1 MAATLVSGVAV
12 VAALTELRDVLAAVV
27 DPEIPVL
34 TIADLGILRDIT
46 GAGGSEVIVTIT
58 PTYSRCYAGGGGGY
72 STAEDL
78 LRFDRAL
85 RSNALLSPAFTRFF
99 FTGFEGDPSAGPLD
113 GGVGFAGGGPGI
125 NAVLEMEFD
134 EDITVIVLSN
144 YDPPAA
150 EELGSPI
157 MQMVRGMD

>member
-1 MAATLVSGVAV
+1 VRDRVFSTAGMKDTDSYEVDAHVPNLATGYVPIETEDGVKFERENIFLHSA
-12 VAALTELRDVLAAVV
+12 R
-27 DPEIPVL
+27 
-34 TIADLGILRDIT
+34 G
-46 GAGGSEVIVTIT
+46 T
-58 PTYSRCYAGGGGGY
+58 PAGGGY

-85 RSNALLSPAFTRFF
+85 RSNTLLSPAFTRFF
-99 FTGFEGDPSAGPLD
+99 FTGFDGDPSTGPLD